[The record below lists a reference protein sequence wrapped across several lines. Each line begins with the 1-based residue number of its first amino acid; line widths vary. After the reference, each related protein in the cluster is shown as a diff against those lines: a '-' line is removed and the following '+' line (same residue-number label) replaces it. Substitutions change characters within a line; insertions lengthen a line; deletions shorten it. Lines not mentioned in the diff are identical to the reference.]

1 MKLELRR
8 RGKSGSIGSNQG
20 MLSMGVYTQ
29 VGMPQVRP
37 LPHMR
42 KLPSILV
49 KSHRQHRALPVAEI
63 VNMVQNEEPS
73 QPNKRDR
80 PKESTQLAPELGVGH
95 GQKPTSLSHH
105 NHTTG
110 VYFNNVMIKLPMHPL
125 QGTLVNM
132 LAEQLKCTRSSV
144 IGQPLPPPPSLPR
157 REVQLHSDEEACT
170 RPCVTNNRVILK
182 DALSVS
188 KKRAS
193 INDNKRSGRRRYS
206 HMTDDEK
213 VFVEAAAA
221 LSDLSESESSDA
233 LSKSK
238 KRACKSDIERSVRRR
253 YNRMTD
259 DEKVFV
265 EAAAVLSESSA
276 DADRELNHRSMK

>member
-1 MKLELRR
+1 MKLEVLLGR
-8 RGKSGSIGSNQG
+8 RGESGNIGSNQG

-37 LPHMR
+37 LPYMR
-42 KLPSILV
+42 TLPSILV
-49 KSHRQHRALPVAEI
+49 KTHKHHRAVLH
-63 VNMVQNEEPS
+63 EEPS
-73 QPNKRDR
+73 HSSKQDR
-80 PKESTQLAPELGVGH
+80 PKESTQKTPELGVGH

-144 IGQPLPPPPSLPR
+144 IGQPLPPPPSLPQ
-157 REVQLHSDEEACT
+157 REVQLHSDEEAFT
-170 RPCVTNNRVILK
+170 RPCVTNTRVISK

-193 INDNKRSGRRRYS
+193 KNDNKRSVRRRYS

-221 LSDLSESESSDA
+221 LSELSESESS
-233 LSKSK
+233 
-238 KRACKSDIERSVRRR
+238 
-253 YNRMTD
+253 
-259 DEKVFV
+259 
-265 EAAAVLSESSA
+265 A
-276 DADRELNHRSMK
+276 DAYRELKHHSTKYTNVIALD